1 MNERNSAQ
9 LARVDDVLAE
19 LIVLP
24 TPLLHPG
31 LNDSPAF
38 FDRPHHL
45 SAFVDRVHDGL
56 LAVDVLAG
64 ADRVH
69 QHGLVPVVGRADDD
83 RVHVLQVQGL
93 TIIEAGLGVRPRDP
107 ERLVPMRLVD
117 VADADDFG
125 RRDALEQGHEVLRA
139 LARPQHA
146 DPDAVIRAQ
155 HARWRKSA
163 RKRQPGAG
171 RRRVLQEFASGKI
184 LLIFH

>member
-69 QHGLVPVVGRADDD
+69 QHGLVPVVWRADDH
-83 RVHVLQVQGL
+83 RVHVLQIQHLAVIDVGF
-93 TIIEAGLGVRPRDP
+93 GVGARDP
-107 ERLVPMRLVD
+107 EREVAMRLVD
-117 VADADDFG
+117 VADGHDLG
-125 RRDALEQGHEVLRA
+125 RRNRLKQRHEVLRA
-139 LARPQHA
+139 LARP
-146 DPDAVIRAQ
+146 
-155 HARWRKSA
+155 
-163 RKRQPGAG
+163 
-171 RRRVLQEFASGKI
+171 
-184 LLIFH
+184 